1 MNIQSNIMKIQIP
14 LTYLNNIIINIGID
28 RHQYH
33 DNFKTVTTQTPYPV
47 IYGGEESLRTSML
60 VKPNAFAYP
69 KTDKAKQIF
78 EKYASRIL
86 VPDRIRWNT
95 AHVLALYCAEPVI
108 SNIFYAVKLKVPG
121 EVREYAEKAFV
132 LWLNTTWGM
141 LTVLLSRE
149 ETEGAWTEL
158 KMGQWR
164 LLKALDVSALS
175 LDMLKMLAKVFDAYA
190 DKALR
195 RIPEQFNPQNPDP
208 IRIAMDKSFVKVFNP
223 SVDDRI
229 LEDRLKEFYKCI
241 HISLQQWIGE
251 KKKSK

>member
-1 MNIQSNIMKIQIP
+1 MSEQANIIKIQIP
-14 LTYLNNIIINIGID
+14 LTYLNEIIISIGID

-33 DNFKTVTTQTPYPV
+33 DNFKTVTTRTPYPV
-47 IYGGEESLRTSML
+47 VFSGEESVRSSML
-60 VKPNAFAYP
+60 VKPNVFAHP
-69 KTDKAKQIF
+69 KTDKAIIVFKN
-78 EKYASRIL
+78 YASRVL
-86 VPDRIRWNT
+86 VPDRIWWDT
-95 AHVLALYCAEPVI
+95 AHVIALYCTEPVI
-108 SNIFYAVKLKVPG
+108 SNIFYAVNLNVPD
-121 EVREYAEKAFV
+121 EVREYAEKSFV

-141 LTVLLSRE
+141 LTALLGRE
-149 ETEGAWTEL
+149 ETRGRWTSL

-164 LLKALDVSALS
+164 LLKVLDITALRQDI
-175 LDMLKMLAKVFDAYA
+175 LKKLASIFDSYA

-208 IRIAMDKSFVKVFNP
+208 IRLAIDKSFVKVFNP